1 MVMEKNLTL
10 KDEIKDLTLKVEELI
25 DKENVYMQIV
35 TRGADPNAKELIDFK
50 TFDQEKLAL
59 VAGRMPEINRA
70 TRSFGKQNSQATGK
84 LMSLHMIAQSP
95 YRRMKQCLAKIERK
109 RSALKENIFKLREQK
124 VKLDR
129 YLYKQKAL
137 LNKLADITEGREEGD
152 PVLIDF
158 DLQEVDIKIQKLAA
172 DISDSNIYIEGA
184 LKEIGMYQESYD
196 EIRKSHNIPER
207 WDEGDMERAEIEEH
221 VKTAFLHA
229 IRDVEMT
236 GRLNVGT
243 HEYLE
248 QYGINPHHAYQL
260 VKEYLM
266 QVDDYSGGAHIEVL
280 YSFLDKMYDDFKD
293 EYKKAMRRLGLKNL
307 ISENFLYIEDKEE

>member
-1 MVMEKNLTL
+1 MTKDLI
-10 KDEIKDLTLKVEELI
+10 KPDEIKDLTLKVEELI
-25 DKENVYMQIV
+25 DKENVYMQIA

-50 TFDQEKLAL
+50 TFNQEKLEL
-59 VAGRMPEINRA
+59 VASRMPEINRA

-124 VKLDR
+124 VELDR
-129 YLYKQKAL
+129 HLYEQKSM
-137 LNKLADITEGREEGD
+137 LNKIADIQEGKEEGD
-152 PVLIDF
+152 PILVDF
-158 DLQEVDIKIQKLAA
+158 DLQAIDIKIQKLAA

-184 LKEIGMYQESYD
+184 LKEIGMYQEAYEEIRQSYD
-196 EIRKSHNIPER
+196 IPVE
-207 WDEGDMERAEIEEH
+207 WDEGDMERSEIEEH

-229 IRDVEMT
+229 IRDTEMT

-248 QYGINPHHAYQL
+248 QYGINPHTAYKL

-266 QVDDYSGGAHIEVL
+266 VVENHQGGANIELL
-280 YSFLDKMYDDFKD
+280 YDFLDKMYDDFGE
-293 EYKKAMRRLGLKNL
+293 EYKKAMKRLGLKTL
-307 ISENFLYIEDKEE
+307 ISENFLYLENKEE